1 MSLKKIVCDFK
12 RCSLKTILMPRE
24 ATSVLNWMLEEILI
38 SLFYAREIEEGFFL
52 LGLDLEVTLTQRRP
66 SWQTSFFLLT

>member
-1 MSLKKIVCDFK
+1 
-12 RCSLKTILMPRE
+12 MPRE

-52 LGLDLEVTLTQRRP
+52 LGVYLEVTLTQRRP